1 MKMKKLILIL
11 WATFGCGFFVTVAAQ
26 TTVASNEAM
35 GSLRVERDPVLLSMG
50 GAGSAMTVSSQ
61 AWAAF
66 GNPAAAAFSKK
77 KVEAG
82 VSYASWAPQYAA
94 AKNLAA
100 GVTGHLKEKVALSL
114 GFARQGYPG
123 LDDDPSSVFKPS
135 DLLIRAGVGYAV
147 SESFSLGVTAGY
159 IQQALLSDYSLSAFS
174 LSAMAQ
180 YCVAGVNIAA
190 GLSNLGGMVG
200 YSPLPSS
207 VKLAADYDLAFGESR
222 VDLALDTDYYFSG
235 NYSVAAGVNGSIG
248 GVGFLRAGYRFAS
261 PGAAVPG
268 YLGLGAGVALAGFT
282 LDLSYL
288 TASTSLGGTWM
299 AGLGYRF

>member
-1 MKMKKLILIL
+1 MKMKKPIMILL
-11 WATFGCGFFVTVAAQ
+11 AALSCGFATTLSAQ
-26 TTVASNEAM
+26 TTLGVNEAM
-35 GSLRVERDPVLLSMG
+35 GSLRVDRDPVVLSMA
-50 GAGSAMTVSSQ
+50 GAGSAMTASSQ

-66 GNPAAAAFSKK
+66 GNPAAAAFSTK

-94 AKNLAA
+94 AKNVAA
-100 GVTGHLKEKVALSL
+100 GVTGHVKDKFALSL

-135 DLLIRAGVGYAV
+135 DLLLRAGAGIAV
-147 SESFSLGVTAGY
+147 SESFALGVTAGY
-159 IQQALLSDYSLSAFS
+159 VKQALLSDYSLSAFS
-174 LSAMAQ
+174 VSALAE
-180 YCVAGVNIAA
+180 YCVAGVNVAA
-190 GLSNLGGMVG
+190 GLSNLGGKVG
-200 YSPLPSS
+200 ESPLPSS
-207 VKLAADYDLAFGESR
+207 VKLAASYGLSFGESG

-235 NYSVAAGVNGSIG
+235 NYSFAAGANACIG

-261 PGAAVPG
+261 PNAAVPG
-268 YLGLGAGVALAGFT
+268 YLGLGAGLSLAGVT

-288 TASTSLGGTWM
+288 AASTSLGGTWM